1 MVVND
6 DFTKLIT
13 RLDTAIRR
21 LKNMPDTIETE
32 IILCSSKE
40 ELFRKRCEL
49 TDNPSALSN
58 PLHNKD
64 KYSNVAGCYIIPPKE
79 KYQFTILLLRST
91 SDFYDAYNFA
101 HELVHISNYFEY
113 LNASSCTNP
122 FEPLEKQKFT
132 LWDEYN
138 ARYVSTI
145 AMIEI
150 FEPEV
155 NKKDLCHCIKV
166 IGDVLRKCVTE
177 DNIESYDGSQLL
189 GFVEAAFEKNIIPN
203 YNDYLSFKEISVLDN
218 YKNVAGI
225 NYFI

>member
-6 DFTKLIT
+6 DFTNLIT
-13 RLDTAIRR
+13 RYDIAIRR

-32 IILCSSKE
+32 IILCTSKE
-40 ELFRKRCEL
+40 ELFKKRCAL
-49 TDNPSALSN
+49 TDNPSVLSN
-58 PLHNKD
+58 LLYNKD

-79 KYQFTILLLRST
+79 KHQFKILLSRST

-113 LNASSCTNP
+113 LNASSCNNP
-122 FEPLEKQKFT
+122 FEPFEKQKFT

-145 AMIEI
+145 AMIEV

-155 NKKDLCHCIKV
+155 DKEDLCHCIKV
-166 IGDVLRKCVTE
+166 IGDILRKCVTE

-189 GFVEAAFEKNIIPN
+189 GFVGAAFEKNIIQN
-203 YNDYLSFKEISVLDN
+203 YNDYLSANEISVLERH
-218 YKNVAGI
+218 KNVVDV
-225 NYFI
+225 NSFV

>member
-6 DFTKLIT
+6 AFTKLIT

-32 IILCSSKE
+32 IILCTSKE
-40 ELFRKRCEL
+40 DLFKKRCEL
-49 TDNPSALSN
+49 TDNLSALSN
-58 PLHNKD
+58 LLCNKD
-64 KYSNVAGCYIIPPKE
+64 KYCNVAGCYIIPPKE
-79 KYQFTILLLRST
+79 KHQFTILLSRST
-91 SDFYDAYNFA
+91 SDFNDAYNFA

-113 LNASSCTNP
+113 LNASNCNNP
-122 FEPLEKQKFT
+122 FEPFGKQKFT

-145 AMIEI
+145 AMIEV

-155 NKKDLCHCIKV
+155 DKEDLCHYIKV
-166 IGDVLRKCVTE
+166 IGDILRKCVTE

-189 GFVEAAFEKNIIPN
+189 GFVEAALEKDIIPN
-203 YNDYLSFKEISVLDN
+203 YSDYLSANEISVLERH
-218 YKNVAGI
+218 KNVVDV
-225 NYFI
+225 NSFV

>member
-13 RLDTAIRR
+13 RCDIAIRR

-49 TDNPSALSN
+49 TGNPSALLN
-58 PLHNKD
+58 LLYNKD
-64 KYSNVAGCYIIPPKE
+64 KYSNAAGCYIIPPKD

-113 LNASSCTNP
+113 FNASSCTNP

-145 AMIEI
+145 AIIEI
-150 FEPEV
+150 FEPEA

-189 GFVEAAFEKNIIPN
+189 GFVEAALEKGIIPN
-203 YNDYLSFKEISVLDN
+203 YSAYLSANEISVLERR
-218 YKNVAGI
+218 KNVVDI
-225 NYFI
+225 NRFI

>member
-13 RLDTAIRR
+13 RCDIAIRR

-49 TDNPSALSN
+49 TGNPSALLN
-58 PLHNKD
+58 LLYNKD
-64 KYSNVAGCYIIPPKE
+64 

-113 LNASSCTNP
+113 FNASSCTNP

-138 ARYVSTI
+138 ARYISTI

-150 FEPEV
+150 LEPEV
-155 NKKDLCHCIKV
+155 NKKDLCYCIKV

-189 GFVEAAFEKNIIPN
+189 GFVEAALEKGIIPN
-203 YNDYLSFKEISVLDN
+203 YSAYLSANEISVLERR
-218 YKNVAGI
+218 KNVVDI
-225 NYFI
+225 NRFI

>member
-13 RLDTAIRR
+13 RCDIAIRR

-58 PLHNKD
+58 LLHNKD
-64 KYSNVAGCYIIPPKE
+64 KYSNVVGCYIIPPKE

-150 FEPEV
+150 FEPEA

-203 YNDYLSFKEISVLDN
+203 YNDYLSFKEISVLEN

-225 NYFI
+225 NYFM